1 MEVPL
6 INAKWAQ
13 IVADDGEYL
22 GVETHHKKST
32 TG

>member
-6 INAKWAQ
+6 INAKRAQ

-22 GVETHHKKST
+22 GGRDPQEINN
-32 TG
+32 